1 MSVLIKNMHQEK
13 RLLKQLLISSFVYF
27 TYSSIAYSDKNDLM
41 ELSVEDLLNVE
52 VISVSKKAQ
61 SLNDSPAAIYVISQ
75 DDIKRIGATSI
86 PEALRLAP
94 GLDVARIDA
103 NKWAVTEGDA
113 IDTIGSSPQQR
124 VSLRSSI
131 SPWEKIEP
139 DVPFRYVDT
148 NIAISSFGTTVIKDC
163 ISMDIRL
170 AWEPV
175 NNLELSVVRQNL
187 LAEQHLEYR
196 QELLT
201 TLSEIN
207 RGMYDELI
215 WQL

>member
-1 MSVLIKNMHQEK
+1 MYHEK
-13 RLLKQLLISSFVYF
+13 KLLHHFLLSAIIYI
-27 TYSSIAYSDKNDLM
+27 TYSSIAYSNENDLM

-52 VISVSKKAQ
+52 VISVSKKAK

-86 PEALRLAP
+86 PGALRLAP
-94 GLDVARIDA
+94 RLDVARIDA

-113 IDTIGSSPQQR
+113 IDIIGSSPQQR

-131 SPWEKIEP
+131 LPWENIKL

-170 AWEPV
+170 GREPV
-175 NNLELSVVRQNL
+175 NNLELSVVGQNL

-196 QELLT
+196 QALLT
-201 TLSEIN
+201 TPSEIN
-207 RGMYDELI
+207 RGMYDKLI
-215 WQL
+215 WQF